1 MPPPLVRQ
9 KPFNVL
15 FAAVTTV
22 QFVIFAFA
30 SKYSTA
36 NLKKSFHMKLFRGAD
51 HGRRCRISQPC
62 DGTSCLRTLF
72 IRGRIPLHRLR
83 NTSIKEMSPAVV
95 APVLQPRL
103 PLDEVAYVSMDAPPL
118 PNSAAKLLQAQ
129 IGCLHPCKASLPQSC
144 HADPITQLSMYR
156 IRRTII

>member
-36 NLKKSFHMKLFRGAD
+36 NLKKSFHMKA
-51 HGRRCRISQPC
+51 
-62 DGTSCLRTLF
+62 
-72 IRGRIPLHRLR
+72 
-83 NTSIKEMSPAVV
+83 E
-95 APVLQPRL
+95 
-103 PLDEVAYVSMDAPPL
+103 
-118 PNSAAKLLQAQ
+118 
-129 IGCLHPCKASLPQSC
+129 ASF
-144 HADPITQLSMYR
+144 TFN
-156 IRRTII
+156 